1 MEELKEQIA
10 ETEVE
15 YEDFLKKE
23 SQAKQ
28 EQAIVEHTS
37 SMNDEALKEL
47 MYDAVERINVTDN
60 QSIEIIWKF
69 NDLFATA

>member
-1 MEELKEQIA
+1 M
-10 ETEVE
+10 
-15 YEDFLKKE
+15 
-23 SQAKQ
+23 
-28 EQAIVEHTS
+28 EHTS
-37 SMNDEALKEL
+37 SMDDEALKEL